1 MSRKTTN
8 RPTPSRKA
16 TSAAG
21 ARRRP
26 PAQSR
31 SSSAKPKTNRRG
43 QTAARRSVQAARCLW
58 AVLTGL
64 VIAALLFEP
73 TMVWTLGVGLF
84 MLANAELTGLWL
96 LVVGYG
102 MACLPAGHLRTAG
115 SHQTVLVQPHPRAV
129 DRRGLLRGRGAVPR
143 THSDAAQPLARHRL
157 RNRGPYL

>member
-16 TSAAG
+16 ASAAG
-21 ARRRP
+21 ARRRT

-31 SSSAKPKTNRRG
+31 SGSAKPKTNRRG

-102 MACLPAGHLRTAG
+102 MACLPATF
-115 SHQTVLVQPHPRAV
+115 
-129 DRRGLLRGRGAVPR
+129 GLLVATRRFWFSL
-143 THSDAAQPLARHRL
+143 THGLWIGVVYSAAGVLLLEHILTLLSR
-157 RNRGPYL
+157 